1 MAGEKLSLQELKD
14 WYAQFNTIIKKY
26 GGGSISQ
33 LTTPDGGLA
42 VPADVNDVYNK
53 INEMKNDTYLGSQAN
68 LYTTGT
74 AAAKGGKITRA
85 STTPIDTTADKIT
98 EKIKCRN
105 TTTFSNG
112 YHTNTKKSHTAN
124 SHGADSQGTNYN
136 GARGKGNNN
145 NQNNANGCSYVSGC
159 KTNWCNN
166 GLCYWGQQSNGN
178 EYNGTQ
184 SNGAWSHTIKSNG
197 DNTHSAKSH
206 TTQIDILNVNTTT
219 NKN

>member
-1 MAGEKLSLQELKD
+1 MAGEKLSLQELKN
-14 WYAQFNTIIKKY
+14 WYAQFNTIIKNC
-26 GGGSISQ
+26 GGGTISQ

-53 INEMKNDTYLGSQAN
+53 ITEMKNDTYLGTQAD

-74 AAAKGGKITRA
+74 AVAKGGKITRA
-85 STTPIDTTADKIT
+85 NTTPINTTATQIQSV
-98 EKIKCRN
+98 KCRN

-124 SHGADSQGTNYN
+124 SHGADSQGTKYN
-136 GARGKGNNN
+136 GEKSNGNHG
-145 NQNNANGCSYVSGC
+145 NQNNAKGTYAGCG
-159 KTNWCNN
+159 TNWCNN
-166 GLCYWGQQSNGN
+166 GLCYWSKQGNGA

-184 SNGAWSHTIKSNG
+184 SNGAWSHTTKSNG

-206 TTQIDILNVNTTT
+206 STQIDILNVNTTT